1 MGCGARLGKD
11 IRPDTRKPVT
21 ILFNDVAGS
30 TRLGEQ
36 VEAETVRK
44 IMSRYFEVVSSIL
57 ERHGGT
63 VEKFIGDAAMAVFG
77 MPRVQEDHALRAV
90 RAAAELKAALG
101 RLNEELAREW
111 GIRIATRTGVNSGE
125 VVAGDPAGGQTL
137 VTGDPVNL
145 AARLEQAAAPGE
157 VLIGETTRGLL
168 GDSVVVERV
177 EPLRLKGKE
186 KPVSA
191 WRLVEVTSRHGQ
203 PARRLEGPMLGRDRE
218 LQALRDL
225 FDRAVREQTACR
237 ALVLGPAGIGKS
249 RLAHELTAAIADRA
263 SIFVGSC
270 LPYGEGITYWPVAE
284 VVHQVAG
291 DEPRAAIAG
300 LLPDDPRA
308 DLIAERVLQ
317 AVGVSEGGG
326 TGKDLTWAIRRFIE
340 ALARRRPTL
349 IVFEDIHWAEPAM
362 LDLIDYITAS
372 VSDVPLMLLCLA
384 RQDVLEQRPDWAAG
398 DGVATTFVLDR
409 LSDASANELI
419 EELRPQAVAED
430 VRNEIVARAEGNPL
444 FIEQMLALLREPG
457 FDRGT
462 DVLIPPT
469 IQALIAARLDRLQLD
484 ELSVI
489 GAASVIGQEFWP
501 AAVEALSGR
510 DGQAL
515 ETLVRKD
522 LIRPEP
528 AMLAGEEGFIFR
540 HGLIRDAAYE
550 TLTKEDRAALHERFA
565 NWLEQHHRERLI
577 ELEAILGYHLEQ
589 AYRYRADLGRVDE
602 EGRALARRAA
612 TRLGSAGRRA
622 GRAREDAAALN
633 LLSRAGK
640 LLPQAAHERLELL
653 PLIGESLEGTANHK
667 EAGVVYGEALE
678 GALDASHRAVEGRA
692 RLGRAHVWFV
702 ANPEKSLDEIIA
714 ETEQAIAVLEE
725 VGDERGLAEAWRL
738 VGEARF
744 YQGNAAEGQRALERA
759 LGQLADGPSRTLN
772 ALLFSLGMCLL
783 DGPTPLARAAAFANE
798 RLEHARA
805 ESLPS
810 LEADMLHVLGVAEGR
825 LGDLESARRSLAG
838 STTISEELGLAYM
851 AQWSKRSLGRLEL
864 AAGNPEAAER
874 ELRSS
879 YDLLAEMGLK
889 GSLGEA
895 AVPLAE
901 ALYEQGRHDEA
912 ARLLDTVTDEL
923 AAGDASIEAPRL
935 CVRAKLFVAEGWI
948 EHAERASRRAL
959 RLVLRTD
966 WACLKSETLIA
977 HAEVLRLADRLS
989 DASSGLRDALA
1000 IAESKGYEL
1009 AAGHARELLAQA
1021 SREAARPSSR
1031 RLS

>member
-1 MGCGARLGKD
+1 MGCGARLSEGV
-11 IRPDTRKPVT
+11 RPDTRKPVT

-30 TRLGEQ
+30 TRLGGQ
-36 VEAETVRK
+36 FEAETVRK
-44 IMSRYFEVVSSIL
+44 IMSRYFEVVSSVL

-90 RAAAELKAALG
+90 RAAAELKGALA

-111 GIRIATRTGVNSGE
+111 GIRIATRTGINSGD

-137 VTGDPVNL
+137 VTGDPVNV

-157 VLIGETTRGLL
+157 VLIGETTKRLV
-168 GDSVVVERV
+168 GDSVVAEPV

-186 KPVSA
+186 EPVRA
-191 WRLVEVTSRHGQ
+191 WRLVEVVSRQGQ
-203 PARRLEGPMLGRDRE
+203 PARRLDGPMLGRDRE

-225 FDRAVREQTACR
+225 FEGTIHEQTTRR

-263 SIFVGSC
+263 SVFVGSC

-284 VVHQVAG
+284 IVHQAAG
-291 DEPRAAIAG
+291 DDPRATIAG
-300 LLPDDPRA
+300 LLSDDPHA

-317 AVGVSEGGG
+317 AVGLSEGGG
-326 TGKDLTWAIRRFIE
+326 TGKDLTWAIRRFVE
-340 ALARRRPTL
+340 ALARRRPVL

-362 LDLIDYITAS
+362 LDLIEYLTAS
-372 VSDVPLMLLCLA
+372 VRDAALMLLCLA
-384 RQDVLEQRPDWAAG
+384 RQDLLEQRPDWAAG
-398 DGVATTFVLDR
+398 DGVATTFILDR
-409 LSDASANELI
+409 LSDTSANELI
-419 EELRPQAVAED
+419 EELRPQGIGEK

-457 FDRGT
+457 FGRGT
-462 DVLIPPT
+462 DILIPPT
-469 IQALIAARLDRLQLD
+469 IQALIAARLDRLPLD

-501 AAVEALSGR
+501 DAVEALSSR

-515 ETLVRKD
+515 ETLVRKE
-522 LIRPEP
+522 LISAEP
-528 AMLAGEEGFIFR
+528 ATLTEEKGFTFR

-550 TLTKEDRAALHERFA
+550 ALTKEDRAALHERFA
-565 NWLEQHHRERLI
+565 NWLEQHHRQRLI

-602 EGRALARRAA
+602 EARALARRAA

-633 LLSRAGK
+633 LLRRAGK
-640 LLPQAAHERLELL
+640 LLPQGAHERLELL
-653 PLIGESLEGTANHK
+653 PLIGESLEGTANHT
-667 EAGVVYGEALE
+667 EAGVIYGEALE
-678 GALDASHRAVEGRA
+678 GALAASHNAVEGRA

-714 ETEQAIAVLEE
+714 ETERAIAVLEE

-759 LGQLADGPSRTLN
+759 LGELGDGPPRTLN

-783 DGPTPLARAAAFANE
+783 DGPTPLERAAAFAKD
-798 RLEHARA
+798 RLELARA

-810 LEADMLHVLGVAEGR
+810 LEADMLHVLGVARGR
-825 LGDLESARRSLAG
+825 MGDLESARQSLAD
-838 STTISEELGLAYM
+838 STAISEELGLAYM

-864 AAGNPEAAER
+864 AAGNPEAAEQA
-874 ELRSS
+874 LRSS
-879 YDLLAEMGLK
+879 YDVLAEMGLK

-895 AVPLAE
+895 AVPLAD

-912 ARLLDTVTDEL
+912 GRLLDTVTDEL
-923 AAGDASIEAPRL
+923 ASGDASIEAPRL
-935 CVRAKLFVAEGWI
+935 CVRAKLFAAEGWND
-948 EHAERASRRAL
+948 HAERAARRAL

-966 WACLKSETLIA
+966 WACLESDTLIA

-1009 AAGHARELLAQA
+1009 AAGHARELLGQV
-1021 SREAARPSSR
+1021 SREAAGPSSR